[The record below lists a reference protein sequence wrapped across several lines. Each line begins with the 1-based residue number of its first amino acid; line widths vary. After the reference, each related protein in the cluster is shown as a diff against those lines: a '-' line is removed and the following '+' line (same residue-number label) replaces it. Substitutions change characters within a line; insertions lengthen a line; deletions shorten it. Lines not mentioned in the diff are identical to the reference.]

1 MGWSVRAASSYTRF
15 PNMARALAS
24 FSLRELALLR
34 LRNQRLILK
43 SCKSPEEVVGWL
55 GAVQAQDYYG
65 AKWAVAQRTKSVSDA
80 AVEQAFADGR
90 ILRTH
95 VLRPT
100 WHFVL
105 PADIR
110 FMLELTAPRIRA
122 AMRYY
127 DRQLGIDEAELGKS
141 HAVVRAA
148 LRGGRQATRSE
159 LARLLNEAG
168 IEAKGQRLG
177 HLLSHAELDALICSG
192 PRRGKQFTY
201 ALLDERAPKTKP
213 RTREDALAE
222 LSLRFYT
229 GHGPALLQDFAWW
242 SGLTLTDAKK
252 GLDSVR
258 DHFSEL
264 EAAGRSYWHRDSA
277 KPPVLKEPVVHFLPN
292 YDEHLIAYKERSA
305 AFDRERIAQ
314 IGTRGNVLFNHLVIL
329 DGRVIGGWRRE
340 QGETK
345 IEITLIT
352 RLNAAEKKALG
363 AAEARLTKYLEASAD
378 E

>member
-1 MGWSVRAASSYTRF
+1 
-15 PNMARALAS
+15 MARAQTS
-24 FSLRELALLR
+24 FSLRDLALLR
-34 LRNQRLILK
+34 LRNQRLIVK
-43 SCKSPEEVVGWL
+43 TCKSPEEVVGWL

-80 AVEQAFADGR
+80 AVEQAFAEGT

-110 FMLELTAPRIRA
+110 SMLALTAPRIRA

-127 DRQLGIDEAELGKS
+127 DRQLGIDEAELERS

-148 LRGGRQATRSE
+148 LSGGRHATRNE
-159 LARLLNEAG
+159 LARLFTDAG
-168 IEAKGQRLG
+168 IEAKGQRLA

-192 PRRGKQFTY
+192 ARRGKQFTY
-201 ALLDERAPKTKP
+201 ALLDERTPKTKP
-213 RTREDALAE
+213 RTREAALAD

-229 GHGPALLQDFAWW
+229 GHGPALPQDFAWW

-252 GLDSVR
+252 GLESVR
-258 DHFSEL
+258 GQLSAIEVD
-264 EAAGRSYWHRDSA
+264 GRSYWHTEGA

-292 YDEHLIAYKERSA
+292 YDEHLIAYKDRSA
-305 AFDRERIAQ
+305 AFDRERIAP
-314 IGTRGNVLFNHLVIL
+314 IGARENVLFNHLVIL

-340 QGETK
+340 QGKTE

-352 RLNAAEKKALG
+352 RLNAAEKKAL
-363 AAEARLTKYLEASAD
+363 AAAKARLTKYLEASSD